1 MANTAGMAARKE
13 CPENSLLS
21 SPSWDCRSSLRVLLR
36 LHRVRF
42 IPVSKQKTGQSG
54 PTFTACFFN
63 DNKDFTGHTPWP
75 GKLKMSTKSPCLDL
89 VLLTFTWIS
98 TWSFE
103 INFTSFHNRVSS
115 GWEFLLVEGNNSPSL
130 KEPKKQLCTRSRKFA
145 YCRVTSSK
153 KLSHV
158 L

>member
-21 SPSWDCRSSLRVLLR
+21 SPSWVCRSSLRVLLR

-98 TWSFE
+98 IWSLE

-130 KEPKKQLCTRSRKFA
+130 KEPKKAVVHAVQKICL
-145 YCRVTSSK
+145 
-153 KLSHV
+153 L
-158 L
+158 